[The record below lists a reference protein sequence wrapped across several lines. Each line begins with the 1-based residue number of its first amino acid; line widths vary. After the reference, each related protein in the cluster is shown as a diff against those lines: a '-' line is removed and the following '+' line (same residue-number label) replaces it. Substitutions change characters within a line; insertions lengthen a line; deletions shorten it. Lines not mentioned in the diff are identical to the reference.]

1 MDGEKTI
8 YTYYKKRRDSRHWW
22 RRIQS
27 RKYRRELIV
36 RSILVVIVTATMYL
50 LASLNS
56 GRNDL
61 YLLAW
66 CLIVGIILIPFMLNL
81 RVSKAQKPKST
92 KADAVLL
99 NTENE
104 KEKKGTPSRIIQ
116 ISQQQLKLKKDRHT
130 QSTKGMA

>member
-1 MDGEKTI
+1 MEIRTI

-36 RSILVVIVTATMYL
+36 RSILVVLDTAAMCL
-50 LASLNS
+50 LKSLNS
-56 GRNDL
+56 GRNVL

-66 CLIVGIILIPFMLNL
+66 CLIVGIILVPFMLKL
-81 RVSKAQKPKST
+81 RASKAQKPKPRKEDS
-92 KADAVLL
+92 VLS
-99 NTENE
+99 NKENE
-104 KEKKGTPSRIIQ
+104 KEKNTPSRIIQ
-116 ISQQQLKLKKDRHT
+116 ISQQKQLKKDRHT